1 METTSNSSNSPAIG
15 QPVELGRYQTPT
27 GERVLVGRR
36 IDGVVHV
43 FDCQQGG
50 RGRRYF
56 VEAGFRSLAELAVLL
71 ADYRRQAARL
81 GACPMCRE
89 AIDRAFELSPTARR
103 Q

>member
-1 METTSNSSNSPAIG
+1 METTANSPTIG
-15 QPVELGRYQTPT
+15 KPVELGRYEIPS

-43 FDCQQGG
+43 FDCPPAG

-56 VEAGFRSLAELAVLL
+56 VEAGFHSLAELAVLL

-81 GACPMCRE
+81 GACPMCRG
-89 AIDRAFELSPTARR
+89 AIDRAFELAPTGSRP
-103 Q
+103 

>member
-1 METTSNSSNSPAIG
+1 METTANPPTIG
-15 QPVELGRYQTPT
+15 KQVELGRYDIPS

-43 FDCQQGG
+43 FDRPQDG

-89 AIDRAFELSPTARR
+89 AIDRAFELAPTSGQR
-103 Q
+103 